1 VSAISER
8 ATKLNLGDMNRASKF
23 RVVFL
28 SVLLLVAAI
37 IVIAR
42 EHRPSFLRSGLRL
55 YAYVSTADNSVS
67 VVDLVKLAT
76 VAHVPVGGTISAMRE
91 HPSRAELWGVS
102 ASGGFA
108 WVLDSRTSQIVARI
122 PVGPLPYSIDFS
134 ADGNRAYV
142 PASGSNSLV
151 AIDCGSRQVIAHA
164 GTGAQPVVARV
175 SEDDRFVVVLNRKD
189 STAGIYDA
197 ATLRLRFTVGV
208 VPDPEDA
215 VILRDHSI
223 AFIRSSTQKR
233 LSVIDLEK
241 GQLLTNL
248 EMAGIPSQMILKP
261 DGGELYVL
269 SPESHGLQ
277 AINTWTHEVGD
288 YVVLGS
294 APTRG
299 VLLADTGEL
308 YVSDAAA
315 GSVTP
320 VDISYRRLGRP
331 IAAGQSPG
339 ALRFD
344 PGDKARLL
352 LVVSQASGGLSVIR
366 IAADRTNDLKSSPPC
381 CLLTIIP
388 VGEQPRELAVK
399 LF

>member
-1 VSAISER
+1 
-8 ATKLNLGDMNRASKF
+8 MNRPSKF
-23 RVVFL
+23 RVAFL
-28 SVLLLVAAI
+28 FAILFVAAI

-42 EHRPSFLRSGLRL
+42 EHRPSFLRPGLRL
-55 YAYVSTADNSVS
+55 YAYVSTADNAVS

-76 VAHVPVGGTISAMRE
+76 VAHVPVGGVISAMRE
-91 HPSRAELWGVS
+91 HPTRAEVWGVS
-102 ASGGFA
+102 SRGGFA
-108 WVLDSRTSQIVARI
+108 WVLDSRTSQITARI
-122 PVGPLPYSIDFS
+122 PVGALPYSLDFS
-134 ADGNRAYV
+134 PDGRRLYV
-142 PASGSNSLV
+142 PASGNNLLTS
-151 AIDCGSRQVIAHA
+151 IDCNTRQVIAQSA
-164 GTGAQPVVARV
+164 TGKPDGKLVL
-175 SEDDRFVVVLNRKD
+175 VLNKKD
-189 STAGIYDA
+189 ATVGIYDA
-197 ATLRLRFTVGV
+197 VSLQLRNTVSV
-208 VPDPEDA
+208 IPDPEDA
-215 VILRDHSI
+215 TILDDNSA
-223 AFIRSSTQKR
+223 AFILSRTQKR
-233 LSVIDLEK
+233 LSVIDLRK
-241 GQLLTNL
+241 GLLLTNL
-248 EMAGIPSQMILKP
+248 ELAGIPSQMILKP

-299 VLLADTGEL
+299 VLLANTGAL

-331 IAAGQSPG
+331 IAAGQLPG

-344 PGDKARLL
+344 PGDTARLL

-366 IAADRTNDLKSSPPC
+366 IAADRTNDLNSSPPC